1 MDPLP
6 FSQLLSSLD
15 QALASGKLPEARAW
29 VVPALAAAQLPGD
42 RATCL
47 HRRAILEERANELE
61 SAESTI
67 TEALALDEAD
77 FGPVHPA
84 VARDLHS
91 LAAICL
97 RRTHLDAARQAI
109 DRSLSINARL
119 GGTGERLTSL
129 MLRADICRMA
139 GDWTKVAVDLAEA
152 LPLGEAWEGP
162 RGLRP
167 ARCLYGLGEAYLRDG
182 REQAAHSAW
191 CDLSRRLSGVG
202 PTLPPAFRQELG
214 HAWLG
219 LGEIALRGR
228 RDPLDA
234 AWMFTFA
241 VEVIEEPAAR
251 AHAKVR
257 LDHCRGQLSPS
268 ILAGFDAAQPLPE
281 GTYVGLAASV
291 AHARGDV
298 GHAWGGRWSLRFAD
312 IGTAFIA
319 NELLVD
325 LPSRLETP

>member
-1 MDPLP
+1 VDPLP
-6 FSQLLSSLD
+6 FSHFLSLLD
-15 QALASGKLPEARAW
+15 QALASGDLPEARSI
-29 VVPALAAAQLPGD
+29 VVSALAAAALPGD
-42 RATCL
+42 RGTCL
-47 HRRAILEERANELE
+47 HRRAILEERSNELE

-67 TEALALDEAD
+67 REALALDEVD

-91 LAAICL
+91 LAAICF
-97 RRTHLDAARQAI
+97 RQARLDAAQLAI
-109 DRSLSINARL
+109 DRSLSINSRL
-119 GGTGERLTSL
+119 GGSGERLTSL
-129 MLRADICRMA
+129 MLRADIGRMA
-139 GDWTKVAVDLAEA
+139 GDWARVAADLAEA
-152 LPLGEAWEGP
+152 LPLGESWEGP

-202 PTLPPAFRQELG
+202 PALPPAFRQELG

-234 AWMFTFA
+234 AWMFAFA
-241 VEVIEEPAAR
+241 AEVLEEPGGQG
-251 AHAKVR
+251 HAERR
-257 LDHCRGQLSPS
+257 LQHCRGLLDPT
-268 ILAGFDAAQPLPE
+268 ILANFDAARPLPE
-281 GTYVGLAASV
+281 GTYVGLAASP

-298 GHAWGGRWSLRFAD
+298 GHAWGGRWSLHFSD
-312 IGTAFIA
+312 LGTAFAA
-319 NELLVD
+319 NELLPD
-325 LPSRLETP
+325 LASRLESR